1 MNPNIIET
9 RAILKIYPS
18 GAWIEY
24 NVRVWSGEKDKGANS
39 LNFLLGHSIFP
50 NLRKWQKSWT
60 MSTLGWFISITVY
73 LEAWYFIWNMSALL
87 LCQIKPL
94 CHFQNSPKKVR
105 RSRPRKRE
113 RSTRRSTWESGVRR
127 CAISWSSPSISSH
140 ININHLILIT
150 VNVFIISSSLAV
162 MTMTVKK
169 TEKRQQKFFTNQVG
183 SLKPQSRWTWST
195 KKDYENVVLALI
207 IR

>member
-1 MNPNIIET
+1 
-9 RAILKIYPS
+9 
-18 GAWIEY
+18 
-24 NVRVWSGEKDKGANS
+24 
-39 LNFLLGHSIFP
+39 
-50 NLRKWQKSWT
+50 
-60 MSTLGWFISITVY
+60 MSTLGWFISTTVY

-150 VNVFIISSSLAV
+150 VNVIIISSSAHRWQWWQWQWRKRRSDSRSFLQIKLA
-162 MTMTVKK
+162 
-169 TEKRQQKFFTNQVG
+169 RW
-183 SLKPQSRWTWST
+183 SLKAGELDQQRRIMKMLSSHSSLGRIEKS
-195 KKDYENVVLALI
+195 KNEICL
-207 IR
+207 

>member
-1 MNPNIIET
+1 MAEILDNVHT
-9 RAILKIYPS
+9 RLIYF
-18 GAWIEY
+18 
-24 NVRVWSGEKDKGANS
+24 D
-39 LNFLLGHSIFP
+39 NFIF
-50 NLRKWQKSWT
+50 RS
-60 MSTLGWFISITVY
+60 MI
-73 LEAWYFIWNMSALL
+73 LL
-87 LCQIKPL
+87 LKYERVVIVADWTIMSFPK
-94 CHFQNSPKKVR
+94 FKKKVR

-150 VNVFIISSSLAV
+150 VIISSSLAV

-207 IR
+207 IG

>member
-1 MNPNIIET
+1 MAE
-9 RAILKIYPS
+9 ILDNVHFRLIYFDNCIFRS
-18 GAWIEY
+18 MILYLKYERVVIVADW
-24 NVRVWSGEKDKGANS
+24 NV
-39 LNFLLGHSIFP
+39 
-50 NLRKWQKSWT
+50 
-60 MSTLGWFISITVY
+60 M
-73 LEAWYFIWNMSALL
+73 YFR
-87 LCQIKPL
+87 
-94 CHFQNSPKKVR
+94 NSPKKVR

-183 SLKPQSRWTWST
+183 SLKPQSRWIWSWS

>member
-1 MNPNIIET
+1 MAE
-9 RAILKIYPS
+9 ILDNVHFRLIYFNNCIFRS
-18 GAWIEY
+18 MILNLKYE
-24 NVRVWSGEKDKGANS
+24 RVVIVAD
-39 LNFLLGHSIFP
+39 
-50 NLRKWQKSWT
+50 WT
-60 MSTLGWFISITVY
+60 VMSF
-73 LEAWYFIWNMSALL
+73 
-87 LCQIKPL
+87 
-94 CHFQNSPKKVR
+94 PKKVR

-140 ININHLILIT
+140 ININHPILIT

-183 SLKPQSRWTWST
+183 SLKPQSRWIWSWS
-195 KKDYENVVLALI
+195 KKDYENVVIAFVLAFIIIIRTAVHYLALSPLKIQIPISITKI
-207 IR
+207 ITTNSKQ

>member
-1 MNPNIIET
+1 M
-9 RAILKIYPS
+9 ADILDNVHFRLIYFDNCIFRS
-18 GAWIEY
+18 MILYLKYERVVIVADW
-24 NVRVWSGEKDKGANS
+24 NV
-39 LNFLLGHSIFP
+39 
-50 NLRKWQKSWT
+50 
-60 MSTLGWFISITVY
+60 M
-73 LEAWYFIWNMSALL
+73 YFR
-87 LCQIKPL
+87 
-94 CHFQNSPKKVR
+94 NSPKKVR

-183 SLKPQSRWTWST
+183 SLKPQSRWIWST

>member
-1 MNPNIIET
+1 MAE
-9 RAILKIYPS
+9 ILDNVHFRLIYFDKCIFRS
-18 GAWIEY
+18 MILSLKYE
-24 NVRVWSGEKDKGANS
+24 RVVIVADWTIMS
-39 LNFLLGHSIFP
+39 FP
-50 NLRKWQKSWT
+50 KFPK
-60 MSTLGWFISITVY
+60 
-73 LEAWYFIWNMSALL
+73 
-87 LCQIKPL
+87 
-94 CHFQNSPKKVR
+94 KKVR

-183 SLKPQSRWTWST
+183 SLKPQSRWIWSWSE
-195 KKDYENVVLALI
+195 KDYEKVVIVFVLAFIII
-207 IR
+207 IRTAVHYLALSPLEIQIPISITKIIMTNPKQ

>member
-1 MNPNIIET
+1 MELLET
-9 RAILKIYPS
+9 PGVIHTYIHVCLYKFELTVAHLCPITACGMVS
-18 GAWIEY
+18 FGAFSASSY
-24 NVRVWSGEKDKGANS
+24 LV
-39 LNFLLGHSIFP
+39 
-50 NLRKWQKSWT
+50 
-60 MSTLGWFISITVY
+60 STTVY
-73 LEAWYFIWNMSALL
+73 LEAWYFYWNVSALL
-87 LCQIKPL
+87 LWQIEPL

-150 VNVFIISSSLAV
+150 VNVIITVNVFIISSSLAV

-183 SLKPQSRWTWST
+183 SLKPQSRWIWST
-195 KKDYENVVLALI
+195 KKDYEKFVLALI